1 VLGKSSWAVLALT
14 LLIELFTQSHYRE
27 SIREDADLS
36 ELFKDVFL
44 FHWKEESQHA
54 ILDGWSGDASTPVSR
69 PRRGMLLS
77 LPSPRAFSR
86 EAGASLTSRLESLPG
101 ANWLS

>member
-1 VLGKSSWAVLALT
+1 LGRARID
-14 LLIELFTQSHYRE
+14 LLIELFTQSQYCE

-54 ILDGWSGDASTPVSR
+54 ILDELEASSDVRMSQNHPSSLEVSCPLR
-69 PRRGMLLS
+69 S
-77 LPSPRAFSR
+77 FSTHDV
-86 EAGASLTSRLESLPG
+86 AGC
-101 ANWLS
+101 